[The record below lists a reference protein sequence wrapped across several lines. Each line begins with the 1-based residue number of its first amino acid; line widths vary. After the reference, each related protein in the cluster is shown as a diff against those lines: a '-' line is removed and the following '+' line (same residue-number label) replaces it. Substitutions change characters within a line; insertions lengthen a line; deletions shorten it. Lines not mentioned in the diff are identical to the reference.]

1 MTDRR
6 TPWTPAYTVALNQVP
21 SDRQDAEKLAG
32 EIWKAACVSYPAGP
46 EPQLRTR
53 EPDSPASA
61 PPSSEF
67 HLFPRL
73 PIELQDNIWTHAVRA
88 VDPIMLQSAQWAR
101 WIPRERLP
109 YESYPAG
116 DSSNKTVLVVG
127 LPARM
132 RSIPLYWACHAA
144 RRAAVAA
151 YGDPA
156 QGDIIFNPDVDYVQ
170 CAGDHDDPS
179 QDFQQ
184 GFRLLYGAEDGD
196 TLWLHHLRPYLNR
209 EVFHISR
216 TAPDGKRAR
225 QLYWHSASAQDVVED
240 PPAAGPSATDPG
252 NPTYLFGVSPALQE
266 RVRHVCI
273 SVHSSLLIKSF
284 NESRD
289 SRDAPEQ
296 VARGLEFAVKRFPAI
311 ETLTVR
317 VHLIPAGRSR
327 RGHLLT
333 VEHILG
339 PAWLVEAYQLDPQ
352 KNKEVPAWWTDF
364 VTTVIGAGRQMD
376 YPPGLRTISFV
387 RRDEP
392 TSWPALQ

>member
-1 MTDRR
+1 MFSSRPHFIISLSHDPIYQRTRSLSDMTDRR

-73 PIELQDNIWTHAVRA
+73 PIELQDNIWKHAVRA
-88 VDPIMLQSAQWAR
+88 VDPILLQSARWAR
-101 WIPRERLP
+101 WIPRVRLH
-109 YESYPAG
+109 YESCPAG

-132 RSIPLYWACHAA
+132 RSSPLYWACHAA

-240 PPAAGPSATDPG
+240 PPRPGPYRHRSGQPDLSLRRLAGLARARAPRLHQRAFLAPHQVFQRK
-252 NPTYLFGVSPALQE
+252 PRLQRCPRAGCPRP
-266 RVRHVCI
+266 RVRR
-273 SVHSSLLIKSF
+273 
-284 NESRD
+284 E
-289 SRDAPEQ
+289 
-296 VARGLEFAVKRFPAI
+296 
-311 ETLTVR
+311 
-317 VHLIPAGRSR
+317 
-327 RGHLLT
+327 
-333 VEHILG
+333 
-339 PAWLVEAYQLDPQ
+339 
-352 KNKEVPAWWTDF
+352 EVPCHRDLNCPRSSHP
-364 VTTVIGAGRQMD
+364 GR
-376 YPPGLRTISFV
+376 P
-387 RRDEP
+387 EP
-392 TSWPALQ
+392 